1 MIACRGSLGNVEQTL
16 QDGLSAEFVALDLRQ
31 AILLLGEI
39 EGIDVGTALVILTEI
54 GAKHKRAR
62 HAGRMASASPATG
75 LASRHK
81 FEQETLVKEA
91 LG

>member
-1 MIACRGSLGNVEQTL
+1 MPIK
-16 QDGLSAEFVALDLRQ
+16 
-31 AILLLGEI
+31 AILT
-39 EGIDVGTALVILTEI
+39 DI
-54 GAKHKRAR
+54 GAAKTRFR
-62 HAGRMASASPATG
+62 YAGRKASASPATG